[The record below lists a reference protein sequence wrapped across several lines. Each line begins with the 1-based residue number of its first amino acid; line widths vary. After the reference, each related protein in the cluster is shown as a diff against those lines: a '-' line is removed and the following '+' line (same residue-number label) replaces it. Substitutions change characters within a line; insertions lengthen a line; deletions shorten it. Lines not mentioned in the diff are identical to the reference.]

1 MSLWNRSR
9 SELLSPFREWAPFK
23 LAENQAF
30 GAPTRPIETLDGV
43 GDRLRSAAFAEIQA
57 REAFL
62 WACVRFEDAPVAL
75 KEEWQTLAIAEHKHL
90 GWLLTRLNEL
100 GFTAAERTVSDFLW
114 KSFHQ
119 CEDARSFSLFMSSA
133 EERGRKAGHR
143 FHEFLAEKDP
153 KTAEIFR
160 AIAVEELEHVQLAEK
175 FFPGQIEAYLEAQ
188 RQKQIEKKT
197 RDRERRGVNSS
208 GDVPSPTA

>member
-9 SELLSPFREWAPFK
+9 SELLSPLRDWAPFK
-23 LAENQAF
+23 LTENNAF
-30 GAPTRPIETLDGV
+30 GDSTRPIDTPEGV
-43 GDRLRSAAFAEIQA
+43 ADRLRSAAFAEIQA

-62 WACVRFEDAPVAL
+62 WACVRFEDAPFAL
-75 KEEWQTLAIAEHKHL
+75 KEEWHTLAIAEHKHL
-90 GWLLTRLNEL
+90 GWLVTRMNEL
-100 GFTAAERTVSDFLW
+100 GFTAGERLVSDFLW

-119 CEDARSFSLFMSSA
+119 CKDAREFSLFMSSA

-153 KTAEIFR
+153 TTAEIFR

-188 RQKQIEKKT
+188 RQKQIAKKA
-197 RDRERRGVNSS
+197 RDREARTNDHSIQ
-208 GDVPSPTA
+208 SP